1 MATTAIT
8 SPLTQDSDFASEL
21 LLNRVM
27 NGQAE
32 AQSGMTVTA
41 ANRALASKFDAA
53 GYSYNV
59 LAENVAEGMT
69 IVDTTQNALTELLSQ
84 VKRFGE
90 LVSSAEDSSMATEL
104 AKSMQKNF
112 DAILDTESHG
122 VRVLQNAGKEITM
135 GENFVLGSNGVR
147 DVLPVGNVD
156 IANSSGAFGTLYDAI
171 TSSSVTADNAMDYA
185 NDAVDQILGAIAK
198 EGARHQILS
207 NRYTMLNDLASTYHK
222 ASDDEAKQNVAS
234 DYTLLNVVS

>member
-8 SPLTQDSDFASEL
+8 SPLSQDSDFASEL

-32 AQSGMTVTA
+32 ALSGMTVTA

-53 GYSYNV
+53 GYNYNV

-90 LVSSAEDSSMATEL
+90 LVSSAEDSSMAMQL
-104 AKSMQKNF
+104 AQSMKKNF
-112 DAILDTESHG
+112 DAILETESHG
-122 VRVLQNAGKEITM
+122 VKVLQEK
-135 GENFVLGSNGVR
+135 
-147 DVLPVGNVD
+147 
-156 IANSSGAFGTLYDAI
+156 
-171 TSSSVTADNAMDYA
+171 
-185 NDAVDQILGAIAK
+185 
-198 EGARHQILS
+198 
-207 NRYTMLNDLASTYHK
+207 
-222 ASDDEAKQNVAS
+222 
-234 DYTLLNVVS
+234 